1 MMDWAA
7 IMKSEINESVKSNDL
22 RGHVN
27 NIISIDQYKSKTGED
42 KNIIVIAYRVK
53 DKSPAEDLSQFIESG
68 LDLLDVDISPG
79 PNTDG
84 YYTVYV
90 EIERDSQSISKI
102 LKITE
107 DVSRLDEEITE
118 WMFTCYTDKMPKPF
132 SVEAIT
138 NAIVTDSYQYT
149 IATNPEAK
157 AISERMK
164 FLNKY

>member
-1 MMDWAA
+1 MDWGVK
-7 IMKSEINESVKSNDL
+7 MKSEINESVSVNDL
-22 RGHVN
+22 RGHISNLV
-27 NIISIDQYKSKTGED
+27 SIDQYKSKTD
-42 KNIIVIAYRVK
+42 NDRNVIVIAYKVK
-53 DKSPAEDLSQFIESG
+53 DKNPAQDLSQFIESG

-79 PNTDG
+79 PDTDG

-107 DVSRLDEEITE
+107 DVSRLDEEITQ
-118 WMFTCYTDKMPKPF
+118 WMFTSYNDKMPQEF
-132 SVEAIT
+132 SLEAIS
-138 NAIVTDSYQYT
+138 NSIVTSSYDYEV
-149 IATNPEAK
+149 ATNPEAK